1 MSNFITPILVVVGA
15 VFGGIVGILLL
26 SFLLSWPVYML
37 WNGCLVD
44 AVTVVKPIGWLQAWG
59 ITILTGFLFK
69 TPVTTKSK

>member
-1 MSNFITPILVVVGA
+1 MSNFITPILVVVGSIA
-15 VFGGIVGILLL
+15 FILGL
-26 SFLLSWPVYML
+26 SFLQARPVMLL

-69 TPVTTKSK
+69 TSVTTSK

>member
-1 MSNFITPILVVVGA
+1 ML
-15 VFGGIVGILLL
+15 
-26 SFLLSWPVYML
+26 L

-69 TPVTTKSK
+69 TSVTTKSK

>member
-1 MSNFITPILVVVGA
+1 MSNFITPIFVVVGSIA
-15 VFGGIVGILLL
+15 FLLGL
-26 SFLLSWPVYML
+26 SFLLAWPVMLL

-69 TPVTTKSK
+69 TSVTTKSK

>member
-1 MSNFITPILVVVGA
+1 MSYFITPILVVVGSIA
-15 VFGGIVGILLL
+15 VILGL
-26 SFLLSWPVYML
+26 SFLLAWPVMLL

-69 TPVTTKSK
+69 TSVTTKSK

>member
-1 MSNFITPILVVVGA
+1 MSNFITIILVV
-15 VFGGIVGILLL
+15 GGSIAFLLGL
-26 SFLLSWPVYML
+26 SFLLAWPVMLL

-69 TPVTTKSK
+69 TSVTTKSK

>member
-1 MSNFITPILVVVGA
+1 MSNFITPILVVVGSIA
-15 VFGGIVGILLL
+15 
-26 SFLLSWPVYML
+26 FLLGLCFLLAWPVMLL

-69 TPVTTKSK
+69 TSVTTKSK

>member
-1 MSNFITPILVVVGA
+1 MSNFIAPILVVVGSIA
-15 VFGGIVGILLL
+15 FLLGM
-26 SFLLSWPVYML
+26 SFLLAWPVMLL

-69 TPVTTKSK
+69 TSVTTKSK

>member
-1 MSNFITPILVVVGA
+1 MSNFITPILVVVGPIA
-15 VFGGIVGILLL
+15 FLLGL
-26 SFLLSWPVYML
+26 SFLLAWPVMLL

-69 TPVTTKSK
+69 TSVTTKSK

>member
-1 MSNFITPILVVVGA
+1 MSNFITPILVVVGSIA
-15 VFGGIVGILLL
+15 FLLGL
-26 SFLLSWPVYML
+26 SFLLAWPVMLL

-69 TPVTTKSK
+69 TSVTTKSK

>member
-1 MSNFITPILVVVGA
+1 MSNFITPILVVVGSIA
-15 VFGGIVGILLL
+15 FILGL
-26 SFLLSWPVYML
+26 SFLLAWPVMLL

-69 TPVTTKSK
+69 TSVTTSK

>member
-1 MSNFITPILVVVGA
+1 MSNFITPILVVIGSIA
-15 VFGGIVGILLL
+15 FLLGL
-26 SFLLSWPVYML
+26 SFLLAWPVMLL

-69 TPVTTKSK
+69 TSVTTSK